1 MIFLFVYKYRLYQLV
16 YPNQHLPVQSIE
28 QHSYTR
34 YDTRSQLTKTVKSFW
49 YIINFGQTF
58 EYNKAGLKH
67 FLIVNSY
74 KTTGETTYDDD
85 LTPVLSLF
93 TGISYFIKPYC
104 WIIFF
109 FTLAASILRESLI
122 QTFKK
127 IFSSYFFIFS
137 FRSSQEV
144 KCSPKQNF
152 FDSIIFFYITLKL
165 LEKYFQGP
173 IIRENPVLPN

>member
-34 YDTRSQLTKTVKSFW
+34 YDNRSQLTKTVKSLR

-58 EYNKAGLKH
+58 EYNKTGLKH
-67 FLIVNSY
+67 FLILNIY
-74 KTTGETTYDDD
+74 KTTRETTYDND

-93 TGISYFIKPYC
+93 TGICHFIKPYC

-109 FTLAASILRESLI
+109 FHFFKIQFYVNLLFKHSKNVSLH
-122 QTFKK
+122 T
-127 IFSSYFFIFS
+127 FS
-137 FRSSQEV
+137 F
-144 KCSPKQNF
+144 F
-152 FDSIIFFYITLKL
+152 L
-165 LEKYFQGP
+165 LDHH
-173 IIRENPVLPN
+173 RR

>member
-109 FTLAASILRESLI
+109 SLL
-122 QTFKK
+122 QLQFYVNLLFKRPK
-127 IFSSYFFIFS
+127 NFPLHTFS
-137 FRSSQEV
+137 F
-144 KCSPKQNF
+144 F
-152 FDSIIFFYITLKL
+152 L
-165 LEKYFQGP
+165 LDHH
-173 IIRENPVLPN
+173 RR

>member
-34 YDTRSQLTKTVKSFW
+34 YDTRSQLTKTVKSFR
-49 YIINFGQTF
+49 YIINFEQTF

-109 FTLAASILRESLI
+109 SLL
-122 QTFKK
+122 QLQFYVNLLFKRPK
-127 IFSSYFFIFS
+127 NFPLHTFS
-137 FRSSQEV
+137 F
-144 KCSPKQNF
+144 F
-152 FDSIIFFYITLKL
+152 L
-165 LEKYFQGP
+165 LDHH
-173 IIRENPVLPN
+173 RR

>member
-49 YIINFGQTF
+49 YIINFEQTF

-109 FTLAASILRESLI
+109 SLL
-122 QTFKK
+122 QLQFYVNLLFKRSK
-127 IFSSYFFIFS
+127 NFSLHTFS
-137 FRSSQEV
+137 F
-144 KCSPKQNF
+144 F
-152 FDSIIFFYITLKL
+152 L
-165 LEKYFQGP
+165 LDHH
-173 IIRENPVLPN
+173 RR

>member
-34 YDTRSQLTKTVKSFW
+34 YDTRSQLTKTVKSFR
-49 YIINFGQTF
+49 YIINFEQTF

-74 KTTGETTYDDD
+74 KTTGETTYNDD

-104 WIIFF
+104 WITFFSLLQFNFMSISYSNVQKIFLFILFHFF
-109 FTLAASILRESLI
+109 F
-122 QTFKK
+122 Q
-127 IFSSYFFIFS
+127 
-137 FRSSQEV
+137 
-144 KCSPKQNF
+144 
-152 FDSIIFFYITLKL
+152 IIIGSK
-165 LEKYFQGP
+165 
-173 IIRENPVLPN
+173 VLS